1 MHGGEIAVK
10 QRLHEQL
17 LAAEEK
23 CEENACKDT
32 WAQCEACD
40 KWRKLPRNPAA
51 LPNLWHCNLN
61 PNQAFAS
68 CEIAEEHW
76 SDSGEDQEEELAPRK
91 SKRLRKSKAP
101 RCAKRTRG
109 DPFLD
114 RWDAIGPDTLKG
126 LCRDLRRNNKDLAL
140 TTSPPPFRVGAMREY
155 LRMYY

>member
-1 MHGGEIAVK
+1 MK

-23 CEENACKDT
+23 CAAKKCEENACKDT
-32 WAQCEACD
+32 WVQCDDCN
-40 KWRKLPRNPAA
+40 KWRKLPCNPAA
-51 LPNLWHCNLN
+51 LPDSWSCKLN

-76 SDSGEDQEEELAPRK
+76 SDSGEDQEEELAPR
-91 SKRLRKSKAP
+91 
-101 RCAKRTRG
+101 CAKRKRG

-114 RWDAIGPDTLKG
+114 RWDACDTITLTG
-126 LCRDLRRNNKDLAL
+126 LCRDLRRNNKVLAL
-140 TTSPPPFRVGAMREY
+140 TTSPPPVRVGAMREY